1 MEKGIKIL
9 KFEKKKEEL
18 LSEDDITKIFMGLMG
33 LMKKSAEYMALKTVE
48 KKLKSD
54 SEKISDL
61 TKKLE
66 LRSKQL
72 EEVLKINEELKER
85 I

>member
-9 KFEKKKEEL
+9 KFERKKEEL

-33 LMKKSAEYMALKTVE
+33 LMRKSAEYTALKSVE

-54 SEKISDL
+54 SEKINCL

-85 I
+85 K